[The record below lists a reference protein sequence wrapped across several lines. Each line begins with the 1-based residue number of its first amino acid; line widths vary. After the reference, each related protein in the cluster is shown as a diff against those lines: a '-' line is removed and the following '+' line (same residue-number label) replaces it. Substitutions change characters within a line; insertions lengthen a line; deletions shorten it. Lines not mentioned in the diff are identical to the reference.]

1 MKKLLFLS
9 ICIIVFSYCSAQSL
23 IPTVVSSQGDYFTS
37 SGGSVS
43 WTLGEIIGET
53 YSSANNKLTQ
63 GFQQPKLLLTA
74 VENTNSSISISIY
87 PNPTSASV
95 MIEFNDSAPIAMG
108 TKLQMYDVH
117 GNMVLESPIINSNP
131 DGYRGVIDLRTLADG
146 MYVANII
153 NSENNTKQS
162 YKITKSK

>member
-1 MKKLLFLS
+1 M
-9 ICIIVFSYCSAQSL
+9 
-23 IPTVVSSQGDYFTS
+23 
-37 SGGSVS
+37 
-43 WTLGEIIGET
+43 GET
-53 YSSANNKLTQ
+53 YSSTNNILTQ

-87 PNPTSASV
+87 PNPASASV
-95 MIEFNDSAPIAMG
+95 MIEMKDSSPIAMG

-117 GNMVLESPIINSNP
+117 GNMVLESSIVNSNP
-131 DGYRGVIDLRTLADG
+131 DGYRGVIDLKNLADG